1 MKELVEYVAVNIVD
15 RPEAVRVVELRERDR
30 VVVRLVV
37 DPADMGKVIGKE
49 GRIAQALRTLLKVA
63 AAQQGSQALLI
74 IEPSE
79 S

>member
-1 MKELVEYVAVNIVD
+1 MKELVEYVATNIVD
-15 RPEAVRVVELRERDR
+15 RPEAVRVVEVRERDR